1 MNKTLSLAA
10 LAALCIAPALATACE
25 YNDAAYPDPSSAST
39 APAAKLAVAPA
50 PAASRVPV
58 AVVKAQTA
66 KAGKHATAKATSSA
80 PDRKLAAAT
89 AD

>member
-1 MNKTLSLAA
+1 MNKTLLLAA

-25 YNDAAYPDPSSAST
+25 YNDAAYPDPSWAST
-39 APAAKLAVAPA
+39 APAKLAVAPA

-66 KAGKHATAKATSSA
+66 KAGKHATAKATSFPS
-80 PDRKLAAAT
+80 DHKLAAAT